1 MSKKLW
7 QTSTDKLLPIVE
19 KYTVGQ
25 DYILDQKLLKYDLQ
39 ASLAH
44 AEMLHKVNILSE
56 DELALLQQ
64 GLTEINDLLEKSQF
78 EITQDQEDGHTAI
91 EQYLCTH
98 YGDVGKKIH
107 TGRSRNDQSLVML
120 RLFMKEKIHEIEKSI
135 KDNVSCLRLKAS
147 ENSNIPMPGYTH
159 MQKAMPTTVSTW
171 LSSFADGLEDS
182 LLLISA
188 TTKIIDQNPLGS
200 ASGFGIENFKHD
212 RGYTTEKLGFGKS
225 QDNPIYCAFSRG
237 YFEKL
242 VLQSLSNSMNIY
254 SRFANDMMLFT
265 MSEFGYFSLGNS
277 FTTGSSIMPQ
287 KRNYDLFEIMRG
299 NAKLYQGYLQQIT
312 NIIDGVPSGY
322 NRDYQL
328 TKAPFFEAIELIE
341 DTTLLFSIVVAN
353 LQVHS
358 DKLNEAM
365 TSDLYVTEEVYKL
378 VEDGLSF
385 RDAYVVVKKKINK
398 TSLAKLF

>member
-7 QTSTDKLLPIVE
+7 QTETDKLLPIVE

-44 AEMLHKVNILSE
+44 AKMLYKMKVITK
-56 DELALLQQ
+56 DELNLLKK
-64 GLTEINDLLEKSQF
+64 GLQEIQELLSNNEF
-78 EITQDQEDGHTAI
+78 RITQDQEDGHTAI

-98 YGDVGKKIH
+98 YGEVGKKIH

-120 RLFMKEKIHEIEKSI
+120 RLFMIDKIQFLEKTIQENIYT
-135 KDNVSCLRLKAS
+135 LRSKAS
-147 ENSNIPMPGYTH
+147 KFKNIPMPGYTH
-159 MQKAMPTTVSTW
+159 MQKAMPTTVATW
-171 LSSFADGLEDS
+171 LGSFADALADT

-188 TTKIIDQNPLGS
+188 TSKVINQNPLGS
-200 ASGFGIENFKHD
+200 ASGFGISNFKHD
-212 RGYTTEKLGFGKS
+212 KEYTTELLGFNRT
-225 QDNPIYCAFSRG
+225 QDNPIYCALSRG

-242 VLQSLSNSMNIY
+242 TLQTFSNPISIY

-265 MSEFGYFSLGNS
+265 MAEFDYFSLSNS
-277 FTTGSSIMPQ
+277 YTTGSSIMPQ

-312 NIIDGVPSGY
+312 SIIDSVPSGY

-328 TKAPFFEAIELIE
+328 TKLPFFEAITLIE
-341 DTTLLFSIVVAN
+341 DTALLFNSTIKDLN
-353 LQVHS
+353 VHI
-358 DKLNEAM
+358 DKLEQAM
-365 TSDLYVTEEVYKL
+365 TPDLYATEEVYKL
-378 VEDGLSF
+378 VEQGLSF
-385 RDAYVVVKKKINK
+385 RDAYVAIKLKLNK
-398 TSLAKLF
+398 

>member
-7 QTSTDKLLPIVE
+7 QTETDKLLPIVE

-44 AEMLHKVNILSE
+44 AKMLYKMKVITK
-56 DELALLQQ
+56 DELNLLKK
-64 GLTEINDLLEKSQF
+64 GLQEIQELLSNNEF
-78 EITQDQEDGHTAI
+78 RITQDQEDGHTAI

-98 YGDVGKKIH
+98 YGEVGKKIH

-120 RLFMKEKIHEIEKSI
+120 RLFMIDKIQFLEKTIQENIYT
-135 KDNVSCLRLKAS
+135 LRSKAS
-147 ENSNIPMPGYTH
+147 KFKNISMPGYTH
-159 MQKAMPTTVSTW
+159 MQKAMPTTVATW
-171 LSSFADGLEDS
+171 LGSFADALADT

-188 TTKIIDQNPLGS
+188 TSKVINQNPLGS
-200 ASGFGIENFKHD
+200 ASGFGISNFKHD
-212 RGYTTEKLGFGKS
+212 KEYTTELLSFNRT

-242 VLQSLSNSMNIY
+242 TLQTFSNPISIY

-265 MSEFGYFSLGNS
+265 MAEFDYFSLNNS
-277 FTTGSSIMPQ
+277 YTTGSSIMPQ

-312 NIIDGVPSGY
+312 SIIDSVPSGY

-328 TKAPFFEAIELIE
+328 TKLPFFEAITLIE
-341 DTTLLFSIVVAN
+341 DTALLFNSTIKDLN
-353 LQVHS
+353 VHI
-358 DKLNEAM
+358 DKLEQAM
-365 TSDLYVTEEVYKL
+365 TPDLYATEEVYKL
-378 VEDGLSF
+378 VEQGLSF
-385 RDAYVVVKKKINK
+385 RDAYVAIKLKLNK
-398 TSLAKLF
+398 

>member
-7 QTSTDKLLPIVE
+7 QTETDKLLPIVE

-44 AEMLHKVNILSE
+44 AKMLYKMKVITK
-56 DELALLQQ
+56 DELNLLKK
-64 GLTEINDLLEKSQF
+64 GLQEIQELLSNNEF
-78 EITQDQEDGHTAI
+78 RITQDQEDGHTAI

-98 YGDVGKKIH
+98 YGEVGKKIH

-120 RLFMKEKIHEIEKSI
+120 RLFMIDKIQFLEKTIQENIYT
-135 KDNVSCLRLKAS
+135 LRSKAS
-147 ENSNIPMPGYTH
+147 KFKNIPMPGYTH
-159 MQKAMPTTVSTW
+159 MQKAMPTTVATW
-171 LSSFADGLEDS
+171 LGSFADALADT

-188 TTKIIDQNPLGS
+188 TSKVINQNPLGS
-200 ASGFGIENFKHD
+200 ASGFGISNFKHD
-212 RGYTTEKLGFGKS
+212 KEYTTELLGFNRT
-225 QDNPIYCAFSRG
+225 QDNPIYCALSRG

-242 VLQSLSNSMNIY
+242 TLQTFSNPISIY

-265 MSEFGYFSLGNS
+265 MAEFDYFSLNNS
-277 FTTGSSIMPQ
+277 YTTGSSIMPQ

-312 NIIDGVPSGY
+312 SIIDSVPSGY

-328 TKAPFFEAIELIE
+328 TKLPFFEAITLIE
-341 DTTLLFSIVVAN
+341 DTALLFNSTIKDLN
-353 LQVHS
+353 VHI
-358 DKLNEAM
+358 DKLEQAM
-365 TSDLYVTEEVYKL
+365 TPDLYATEEVYKL
-378 VEDGLSF
+378 VEQGLSF
-385 RDAYVVVKKKINK
+385 RDAYVAIKLKLNK
-398 TSLAKLF
+398 

>member
-7 QTSTDKLLPIVE
+7 QTETDKLLPIVE

-25 DYILDQKLLKYDLQ
+25 DYVLDQKLLKYDLQ

-44 AEMLHKVNILSE
+44 AKMLYKMKVITK
-56 DELALLQQ
+56 DELNLLKK
-64 GLTEINDLLEKSQF
+64 GLQEIQELLSNNEF
-78 EITQDQEDGHTAI
+78 RITQDQEDGHTAI

-98 YGDVGKKIH
+98 YGEVGKKIH

-120 RLFMKEKIHEIEKSI
+120 RLFMIDKIQFLEKTIQENIYT
-135 KDNVSCLRLKAS
+135 LRSKAS
-147 ENSNIPMPGYTH
+147 KFKNIPMPGYTH
-159 MQKAMPTTVSTW
+159 MQKAMPTTVATW
-171 LSSFADGLEDS
+171 LGSFADALADT

-188 TTKIIDQNPLGS
+188 TSKVINQNPLGS
-200 ASGFGIENFKHD
+200 ASGFGISNFKHD
-212 RGYTTEKLGFGKS
+212 KEYTTELLGFNRT

-242 VLQSLSNSMNIY
+242 ALQTFSNPISIY

-265 MSEFGYFSLGNS
+265 MAEFDYFSLSNS
-277 FTTGSSIMPQ
+277 YTTGSSIMPQ

-312 NIIDGVPSGY
+312 SIIDSVPSGY

-328 TKAPFFEAIELIE
+328 TKLPFFEAITLIE
-341 DTTLLFSIVVAN
+341 DTALLFNSTIKDLN
-353 LQVHS
+353 VHI
-358 DKLNEAM
+358 DKLEQAM
-365 TSDLYVTEEVYKL
+365 TPDLYATEEVYKL
-378 VEDGLSF
+378 VEQGLSF
-385 RDAYVVVKKKINK
+385 RDAYVAIKLKLNK
-398 TSLAKLF
+398 

>member
-7 QTSTDKLLPIVE
+7 QTETDKLLPIVE

-44 AEMLHKVNILSE
+44 AKMLYKMKVITK
-56 DELALLQQ
+56 DELNLLKK
-64 GLTEINDLLEKSQF
+64 GLQEIQELLSNNEF
-78 EITQDQEDGHTAI
+78 RITQDQEDGHTAI

-98 YGDVGKKIH
+98 YGEVGKKIH

-120 RLFMKEKIHEIEKSI
+120 RLFMIDKIQFLEKTIQENIYT
-135 KDNVSCLRLKAS
+135 LRSKAS
-147 ENSNIPMPGYTH
+147 KFKNIPMPGYTH
-159 MQKAMPTTVSTW
+159 MQKAMPTTVATW
-171 LSSFADGLEDS
+171 LGSFADALADT

-188 TTKIIDQNPLGS
+188 TSKVINQNPLGS
-200 ASGFGIENFKHD
+200 ASGFGISNFKHD
-212 RGYTTEKLGFGKS
+212 KEYTTELLSFNRT

-242 VLQSLSNSMNIY
+242 ILQTLSNPMSIY

-265 MSEFGYFSLGNS
+265 MAEFDYFSLSNS
-277 FTTGSSIMPQ
+277 YTTGSSIMPQ

-312 NIIDGVPSGY
+312 SIIDSVPSGY

-328 TKAPFFEAIELIE
+328 TKLPFFEAITLIE
-341 DTTLLFSIVVAN
+341 DTALLFNSTIKDLN
-353 LQVHS
+353 VHI
-358 DKLNEAM
+358 DKLEQAM
-365 TSDLYVTEEVYKL
+365 TPDLYATEEVYKL
-378 VEDGLSF
+378 VEQGLSF
-385 RDAYVVVKKKINK
+385 RDAYVAIKLKLNK
-398 TSLAKLF
+398 

>member
-7 QTSTDKLLPIVE
+7 QTETDKLLPIVE

-25 DYILDQKLLKYDLQ
+25 DYVLDQKLLKYDLQ

-44 AEMLHKVNILSE
+44 AKMLYKMKVITK
-56 DELALLQQ
+56 DELNLLKK
-64 GLTEINDLLEKSQF
+64 GLQEIQELLSINEF
-78 EITQDQEDGHTAI
+78 RITQDQEDGHTAI

-98 YGDVGKKIH
+98 YGEVGKKIH

-120 RLFMKEKIHEIEKSI
+120 RLFMIDKIQFLEKTIQENIYTIRS
-135 KDNVSCLRLKAS
+135 KAS
-147 ENSNIPMPGYTH
+147 KFKNIPMPGYTH
-159 MQKAMPTTVSTW
+159 MQKAMPTTVATW
-171 LSSFADGLEDS
+171 LGSFADALADT

-188 TTKIIDQNPLGS
+188 TSKVINQNPLGS
-200 ASGFGIENFKHD
+200 ASGFGISNFKHD
-212 RGYTTEKLGFGKS
+212 KEYTTELLSFNRT

-242 VLQSLSNSMNIY
+242 TLQTFSNPISIY

-265 MSEFGYFSLGNS
+265 MAEFDYFSLNNS
-277 FTTGSSIMPQ
+277 YTTGSSIMPQ

-312 NIIDGVPSGY
+312 SIIDSVPSGY

-328 TKAPFFEAIELIE
+328 TKLPFFEAITIIE
-341 DTTLLFSIVVAN
+341 DTALLFNSTIKDLN
-353 LQVHS
+353 VHI
-358 DKLNEAM
+358 DKLEQAM
-365 TSDLYVTEEVYKL
+365 TSDLYATEEVYKL
-378 VEDGLSF
+378 VEQGLSF
-385 RDAYVVVKKKINK
+385 RDAYVAIKLKLNK
-398 TSLAKLF
+398 

>member
-7 QTSTDKLLPIVE
+7 QTETDKLLPIVE

-44 AEMLHKVNILSE
+44 AKMLYKMKVITK
-56 DELALLQQ
+56 DELNLLKK
-64 GLTEINDLLEKSQF
+64 GLQEIQELLSNNEF
-78 EITQDQEDGHTAI
+78 RITQDQEDGHTAI

-98 YGDVGKKIH
+98 YGEVGKKIH

-120 RLFMKEKIHEIEKSI
+120 RLFMIDKIQFLEKTIQENIYT
-135 KDNVSCLRLKAS
+135 LRSKAS
-147 ENSNIPMPGYTH
+147 KFKNIPMPGYTH
-159 MQKAMPTTVSTW
+159 MQKAMPTTVATW
-171 LSSFADGLEDS
+171 LGSFADALADT

-188 TTKIIDQNPLGS
+188 TSKVINQNPLGS
-200 ASGFGIENFKHD
+200 ASGFGINNFKHD
-212 RGYTTEKLGFGKS
+212 KEYTTELLGFNRT
-225 QDNPIYCAFSRG
+225 QDNPIYCALSRG

-242 VLQSLSNSMNIY
+242 TLQTFSNPISIY

-265 MSEFGYFSLGNS
+265 MAEFDYFSLSNS
-277 FTTGSSIMPQ
+277 YTTGSSIMPQ

-312 NIIDGVPSGY
+312 SIIDSVPSGY

-328 TKAPFFEAIELIE
+328 TKLPFFEAITLIE
-341 DTTLLFSIVVAN
+341 DTALLFNSTIKDLN
-353 LQVHS
+353 VHIN
-358 DKLNEAM
+358 KLEQAM
-365 TSDLYVTEEVYKL
+365 TPDLYATEEVYKL
-378 VEDGLSF
+378 VEQGLSF
-385 RDAYVVVKKKINK
+385 RDAYVAIKLKLNK
-398 TSLAKLF
+398 

>member
-7 QTSTDKLLPIVE
+7 QTETDKLLPIVE

-44 AEMLHKVNILSE
+44 AKMLYKMKVITK
-56 DELALLQQ
+56 DELNLLKK
-64 GLTEINDLLEKSQF
+64 GLQEIQELLSNNEF
-78 EITQDQEDGHTAI
+78 RITQDQEDGHTAI

-98 YGDVGKKIH
+98 YGEVGKKIH

-120 RLFMKEKIHEIEKSI
+120 RLFMIDKIQFLEKTIQENIYT
-135 KDNVSCLRLKAS
+135 LRSKAS
-147 ENSNIPMPGYTH
+147 KFKNIPMPGYTH
-159 MQKAMPTTVSTW
+159 MQKAMPTTVATW
-171 LSSFADGLEDS
+171 LGSFADALADT

-188 TTKIIDQNPLGS
+188 TSKVINQNPLGS
-200 ASGFGIENFKHD
+200 ASGFGISNFKHD
-212 RGYTTEKLGFGKS
+212 KEYTTELLGFNRT
-225 QDNPIYCAFSRG
+225 QDNPVYCAFSRG

-242 VLQSLSNSMNIY
+242 ALQTFSNPISIY

-265 MSEFGYFSLGNS
+265 MAEFDYFSLNNS
-277 FTTGSSIMPQ
+277 YTTGSSIMPQ

-312 NIIDGVPSGY
+312 SIIDSVPSGY

-328 TKAPFFEAIELIE
+328 TKLPFFEAITLIE
-341 DTTLLFSIVVAN
+341 DTALLFNSTIKDLN
-353 LQVHS
+353 VHI
-358 DKLNEAM
+358 DKLEQAM
-365 TSDLYVTEEVYKL
+365 TPDLYATEEVYKL
-378 VEDGLSF
+378 VEQGLSF
-385 RDAYVVVKKKINK
+385 RDAYVAIKLKLNK
-398 TSLAKLF
+398 

>member
-7 QTSTDKLLPIVE
+7 QTETDKLLPIVE

-44 AEMLHKVNILSE
+44 AKMLYKMKVITK
-56 DELALLQQ
+56 DELNLLKK
-64 GLTEINDLLEKSQF
+64 GLQEIQELLSNNEF
-78 EITQDQEDGHTAI
+78 RITQDQEDGHTAI

-98 YGDVGKKIH
+98 YGEVGKKIH

-120 RLFMKEKIHEIEKSI
+120 RLFMIDKIQFLEKTIQENIYT
-135 KDNVSCLRLKAS
+135 LRSKAS
-147 ENSNIPMPGYTH
+147 KLKNISMPGYTH
-159 MQKAMPTTVSTW
+159 MQKAMPTTVATW
-171 LSSFADGLEDS
+171 LGSFADALADT

-188 TTKIIDQNPLGS
+188 TSKVINQNPLGS
-200 ASGFGIENFKHD
+200 ASGFGISNFKHD
-212 RGYTTEKLGFGKS
+212 KEYTTELLSFNRT

-242 VLQSLSNSMNIY
+242 ILQTLSNPMSIY

-265 MSEFGYFSLGNS
+265 MAEFDYFSLNNS
-277 FTTGSSIMPQ
+277 YTTGSSIMPQ

-312 NIIDGVPSGY
+312 SIIDSVPSGY

-328 TKAPFFEAIELIE
+328 TKLPFFEAITIIE
-341 DTTLLFSIVVAN
+341 DTALLFNSTIKDLN
-353 LQVHS
+353 VHIY
-358 DKLNEAM
+358 KLEQAM
-365 TSDLYVTEEVYKL
+365 TSDLYATEEVYKL
-378 VEDGLSF
+378 VEQGLSF
-385 RDAYVVVKKKINK
+385 RDAYVAIKLKLNK
-398 TSLAKLF
+398 

>member
-7 QTSTDKLLPIVE
+7 QTETDKLLPIVE

-44 AEMLHKVNILSE
+44 AKMLYKMKVITK
-56 DELALLQQ
+56 DELNLLKK
-64 GLTEINDLLEKSQF
+64 GLQEIQELLSNNEF
-78 EITQDQEDGHTAI
+78 RITQDQEDGHTAI

-98 YGDVGKKIH
+98 YGEVGKKIH

-120 RLFMKEKIHEIEKSI
+120 RLFMIDKIQFLEKTIQENIYT
-135 KDNVSCLRLKAS
+135 LRSKAS
-147 ENSNIPMPGYTH
+147 KFKNIPMPGYTH
-159 MQKAMPTTVSTW
+159 MQKAMPTTVATW
-171 LSSFADGLEDS
+171 LGSFADALADT

-188 TTKIIDQNPLGS
+188 NSKVINQNPLGS
-200 ASGFGIENFKHD
+200 ASGFGISNFKHD
-212 RGYTTEKLGFGKS
+212 KEYTTELLGFNRT
-225 QDNPIYCAFSRG
+225 QDNPIYCALSRG

-242 VLQSLSNSMNIY
+242 TLQTFSNPISIY

-265 MSEFGYFSLGNS
+265 MAEFDYFSLSNS
-277 FTTGSSIMPQ
+277 YTTGSSIMPQ

-312 NIIDGVPSGY
+312 SIIDSVPSGY

-328 TKAPFFEAIELIE
+328 TKLPFFEAITLIE
-341 DTTLLFSIVVAN
+341 DTALLFNSTIKDLN
-353 LQVHS
+353 VHI
-358 DKLNEAM
+358 DKLEQAM
-365 TSDLYVTEEVYKL
+365 TPDLYATEEVYKL
-378 VEDGLSF
+378 VEQGLSF
-385 RDAYVVVKKKINK
+385 RDAYVAIKLKLNK
-398 TSLAKLF
+398 

>member
-1 MSKKLW
+1 MNKKLW
-7 QTSTDKLLPIVE
+7 QTETDKLLPIVE

-44 AEMLHKVNILSE
+44 AKMLYKMKVITK
-56 DELALLQQ
+56 DELNLLKK
-64 GLTEINDLLEKSQF
+64 GLQEIQELLSNNEF
-78 EITQDQEDGHTAI
+78 RITQDQEDGHTAI

-98 YGDVGKKIH
+98 YGEVGKKIH

-120 RLFMKEKIHEIEKSI
+120 RLFMIDKIQFLEKTIQENIYT
-135 KDNVSCLRLKAS
+135 LRSKAS
-147 ENSNIPMPGYTH
+147 KFKNIPMPGYTH
-159 MQKAMPTTVSTW
+159 MQKAMPTTVATW
-171 LSSFADGLEDS
+171 LGSFADALADT

-188 TTKIIDQNPLGS
+188 TSKVINQNPLGS
-200 ASGFGIENFKHD
+200 ASGFGISNFKHD
-212 RGYTTEKLGFGKS
+212 KEYTTELLGFNRT

-242 VLQSLSNSMNIY
+242 TLQTFSNPISIY

-265 MSEFGYFSLGNS
+265 MAEFDYFSLSNS
-277 FTTGSSIMPQ
+277 YTTGSSIMPQ

-312 NIIDGVPSGY
+312 SIIDSVPSGY

-328 TKAPFFEAIELIE
+328 TKLPFFEAITLIE
-341 DTTLLFSIVVAN
+341 DTALLFNSTIKDLN
-353 LQVHS
+353 VHI
-358 DKLNEAM
+358 DKLEQAM
-365 TSDLYVTEEVYKL
+365 TPDLYATEEVYKL
-378 VEDGLSF
+378 VEQGLSF
-385 RDAYVVVKKKINK
+385 RDAYVAIKLKLNK
-398 TSLAKLF
+398 

>member
-7 QTSTDKLLPIVE
+7 QTETDKLLPIVE

-44 AEMLHKVNILSE
+44 AKMLYKMKVITK
-56 DELALLQQ
+56 DELNLLKK
-64 GLTEINDLLEKSQF
+64 GLQEIQELLSNNEF
-78 EITQDQEDGHTAI
+78 RITQDQEDGHTAI

-98 YGDVGKKIH
+98 YGEVGKKIH

-120 RLFMKEKIHEIEKSI
+120 RLFMIDKIQFLEKTIQENIYT
-135 KDNVSCLRLKAS
+135 LRSKAS
-147 ENSNIPMPGYTH
+147 KFKNIPMPGYTH
-159 MQKAMPTTVSTW
+159 MQKAMPTTVATW
-171 LSSFADGLEDS
+171 LGSFADALADT

-188 TTKIIDQNPLGS
+188 TSKVINQNPLGS
-200 ASGFGIENFKHD
+200 ASGFGISNFKHD
-212 RGYTTEKLGFGKS
+212 KEYTTELLSFNRT

-242 VLQSLSNSMNIY
+242 ILQTLSNPMSIY

-265 MSEFGYFSLGNS
+265 MAEFDYFSLNNS
-277 FTTGSSIMPQ
+277 YTTGSSIMPQ

-312 NIIDGVPSGY
+312 SIIDSVPSGY

-328 TKAPFFEAIELIE
+328 TKLPFFEAITLIE
-341 DTTLLFSIVVAN
+341 DTALLFNSTIKDLN
-353 LQVHS
+353 VHI
-358 DKLNEAM
+358 DKLEQAM
-365 TSDLYVTEEVYKL
+365 TPDLYATEEVYKL
-378 VEDGLSF
+378 VEQGLSF
-385 RDAYVVVKKKINK
+385 RDAYIAIKLKLNK
-398 TSLAKLF
+398 

>member
-7 QTSTDKLLPIVE
+7 QTETDKLLPIVE

-25 DYILDQKLLKYDLQ
+25 DYVLDQKLLKYDLQ

-44 AEMLHKVNILSE
+44 AKMLYKMKVITK
-56 DELALLQQ
+56 DELNLLKK
-64 GLTEINDLLEKSQF
+64 GLQEIQELLSTNEF
-78 EITQDQEDGHTAI
+78 RITQDQEDGHTAI

-98 YGDVGKKIH
+98 YGEVGKKIH

-120 RLFMKEKIHEIEKSI
+120 RLFMIDKIQFLEKTIQ
-135 KDNVSCLRLKAS
+135 DNIYTLRSKAS
-147 ENSNIPMPGYTH
+147 KFKNIPMPGYTH
-159 MQKAMPTTVSTW
+159 MQKAMPTTVATW
-171 LSSFADGLEDS
+171 LGSFADALADT

-188 TTKIIDQNPLGS
+188 TSKVINQNPLGS
-200 ASGFGIENFKHD
+200 ASGFGISNFKHD
-212 RGYTTEKLGFGKS
+212 KEYTTELLSFNRV

-242 VLQSLSNSMNIY
+242 ILQTLSNPMSIY

-265 MSEFGYFSLGNS
+265 MAEFDYFSLNNS
-277 FTTGSSIMPQ
+277 YTTGSSIMPQ

-312 NIIDGVPSGY
+312 SIIDSVPSGY

-328 TKAPFFEAIELIE
+328 TKLPFFEAITIIE
-341 DTTLLFSIVVAN
+341 DTALLFNSTIKDLN
-353 LQVHS
+353 VHI
-358 DKLNEAM
+358 DKLEQAM
-365 TSDLYVTEEVYKL
+365 TSDLYATEEVYKL
-378 VEDGLSF
+378 VEQGLSF
-385 RDAYVVVKKKINK
+385 RDAYVAIKLKLNK
-398 TSLAKLF
+398 

>member
-7 QTSTDKLLPIVE
+7 QTETDKLLPIVE

-44 AEMLHKVNILSE
+44 AKMLYKMKVITK
-56 DELALLQQ
+56 DELNLLKK
-64 GLTEINDLLEKSQF
+64 GLQEIQELLSNNEF
-78 EITQDQEDGHTAI
+78 RITQDQEDGHTAI

-98 YGDVGKKIH
+98 YGEVGKKIH

-120 RLFMKEKIHEIEKSI
+120 RLFMIDKIQFLEKTIQENIYT
-135 KDNVSCLRLKAS
+135 LRSKAS
-147 ENSNIPMPGYTH
+147 KFKNIPMPGYTH
-159 MQKAMPTTVSTW
+159 MQKAMPTTVATW
-171 LSSFADGLEDS
+171 LGSFADALADT

-188 TTKIIDQNPLGS
+188 TSKVINQNPLGS
-200 ASGFGIENFKHD
+200 ASGFGISNFKHD
-212 RGYTTEKLGFGKS
+212 KEYTTELLGFNRT

-242 VLQSLSNSMNIY
+242 ALQTFSNPISIY

-265 MSEFGYFSLGNS
+265 MAEFDYFSLSNS
-277 FTTGSSIMPQ
+277 YTTGSSIMPQ

-312 NIIDGVPSGY
+312 SIIDSVPSGY

-328 TKAPFFEAIELIE
+328 TKLPFFEAITLIE
-341 DTTLLFSIVVAN
+341 DTALLFNSTIKDLN
-353 LQVHS
+353 VHI
-358 DKLNEAM
+358 DKLEQAM
-365 TSDLYVTEEVYKL
+365 TPDLYATEEVYKL
-378 VEDGLSF
+378 VEQGLSF
-385 RDAYVVVKKKINK
+385 RDAYVAIKLKLNK
-398 TSLAKLF
+398 

>member
-7 QTSTDKLLPIVE
+7 QTETDKLLPIVE

-44 AEMLHKVNILSE
+44 AKMLHKINVLSK
-56 DELALLQQ
+56 DELSLLKK
-64 GLTEINDLLEKSQF
+64 GLQEIEELLAEDKFS
-78 EITQDQEDGHTAI
+78 ITQDQEDGHTAI

-120 RLFMKEKIHEIEKSI
+120 RLFMVDKIKLLEKAIQENIYT
-135 KDNVSCLRLKAS
+135 LRTKAS
-147 ENSNIPMPGYTH
+147 KYTKTSMPGYTH

-171 LSSFADGLEDS
+171 LGSFADALEDT
-182 LLLISA
+182 LLLVS
-188 TTKIIDQNPLGS
+188 TTSKVINQNPLGS
-200 ASGFGIENFKHD
+200 ASGFGINNFKHD
-212 RGYTTEKLGFGKS
+212 KGYTTEQLGFNRT
-225 QDNPIYCAFSRG
+225 QENPIYCAFSRG

-242 VLQSLSNSMNIY
+242 ILQTLSNPMNIY

-265 MSEFGYFSLGNS
+265 MSEFNYFSLDNS
-277 FTTGSSIMPQ
+277 YTTGSSIMPQ

-312 NIIDGVPSGY
+312 AIIDGVPSGY

-328 TKAPFFEAIELIE
+328 TKAPFCEAIELIE
-341 DTTLLFSIVVAN
+341 NTIILFNSTIEN
-353 LQVHS
+353 LKIHS
-358 DKLNEAM
+358 DKLEQAM
-365 TSDLYVTEEVYKL
+365 TSDLYATEEVYKL
-378 VEDGLSF
+378 VEQGLSF
-385 RDAYVVVKKKINK
+385 RDAYVAIKLKLNK
-398 TSLAKLF
+398 

>member
-7 QTSTDKLLPIVE
+7 QTETDKLLPIVE

-44 AEMLHKVNILSE
+44 AKMLYKMKVITK
-56 DELALLQQ
+56 DELNLLKK
-64 GLTEINDLLEKSQF
+64 GLQEIQELLSNNEF
-78 EITQDQEDGHTAI
+78 RITQDQEDGHTAI

-98 YGDVGKKIH
+98 YGEVGKKIH

-120 RLFMKEKIHEIEKSI
+120 RLFMIDKIQFLEKTIQENIYT
-135 KDNVSCLRLKAS
+135 LRSKAS
-147 ENSNIPMPGYTH
+147 KFKNIPMPGYTH
-159 MQKAMPTTVSTW
+159 MQKAMPTTVATW
-171 LSSFADGLEDS
+171 LGSFADALADT

-188 TTKIIDQNPLGS
+188 TSKVINQNPLGS
-200 ASGFGIENFKHD
+200 ASGFGISNFKHD
-212 RGYTTEKLGFGKS
+212 KEYTTELLGFNRA

-242 VLQSLSNSMNIY
+242 MLQTFSNPISIY

-265 MSEFGYFSLGNS
+265 MAEFDYFSLSNS
-277 FTTGSSIMPQ
+277 YTTGSSIMPQ

-312 NIIDGVPSGY
+312 SIIDSVPSGY

-328 TKAPFFEAIELIE
+328 TKLPFFEAITLIE
-341 DTTLLFSIVVAN
+341 DTALLFNSTIKDLN
-353 LQVHS
+353 VHI
-358 DKLNEAM
+358 DKLEQAM
-365 TSDLYVTEEVYKL
+365 TPDLYATEEVYKL
-378 VEDGLSF
+378 VEQGLSF
-385 RDAYVVVKKKINK
+385 RDAYVAIKLKLNK
-398 TSLAKLF
+398 

>member
-7 QTSTDKLLPIVE
+7 QTETDKLLPIVE

-44 AEMLHKVNILSE
+44 AKMLYKMKVITK
-56 DELALLQQ
+56 DELNLLKK
-64 GLTEINDLLEKSQF
+64 GLQEIQELLSNNEF
-78 EITQDQEDGHTAI
+78 RITQDQEDGHTAI

-98 YGDVGKKIH
+98 YGEVGKKIH

-120 RLFMKEKIHEIEKSI
+120 RLFMIDKIQFLEKTIQENIYT
-135 KDNVSCLRLKAS
+135 LRSKAS
-147 ENSNIPMPGYTH
+147 KFKNIPMPGYTH
-159 MQKAMPTTVSTW
+159 MQKAMPTTVATW
-171 LSSFADGLEDS
+171 LGSFADALADT

-188 TTKIIDQNPLGS
+188 TSKVINQNPLGS
-200 ASGFGIENFKHD
+200 ASGFGINNFKHD
-212 RGYTTEKLGFGKS
+212 KEYTTELLGFNRT
-225 QDNPIYCAFSRG
+225 QDNPIYCALSRG

-242 VLQSLSNSMNIY
+242 TLQTFSNPISIY

-265 MSEFGYFSLGNS
+265 MAEFDYFSLNNS
-277 FTTGSSIMPQ
+277 YTTGSSIMPQ

-312 NIIDGVPSGY
+312 SIIDSVPSGY

-328 TKAPFFEAIELIE
+328 TKLPFFEAITLIE
-341 DTTLLFSIVVAN
+341 DTALLFNSTIKDLN
-353 LQVHS
+353 VHI
-358 DKLNEAM
+358 DKLEQAM
-365 TSDLYVTEEVYKL
+365 TPDLYATEEVYKL
-378 VEDGLSF
+378 VEQGLSF
-385 RDAYVVVKKKINK
+385 RDAYVAIKLKLNK
-398 TSLAKLF
+398 

>member
-7 QTSTDKLLPIVE
+7 QTETDKLLPIVE

-44 AEMLHKVNILSE
+44 AKMLYKMKVITK
-56 DELALLQQ
+56 DELNLLKK
-64 GLTEINDLLEKSQF
+64 GLQEIQELLSNNEF
-78 EITQDQEDGHTAI
+78 RITQDQEDGHTAI

-98 YGDVGKKIH
+98 YGEVGKKIH

-120 RLFMKEKIHEIEKSI
+120 RLFMIDKIQFLEKTIQENIYT
-135 KDNVSCLRLKAS
+135 LRSKAS
-147 ENSNIPMPGYTH
+147 KFKNIPMPGYTH
-159 MQKAMPTTVSTW
+159 MQKAMPTTVATW
-171 LSSFADGLEDS
+171 LGSFADALADT

-188 TTKIIDQNPLGS
+188 TSKVINQNPLGS
-200 ASGFGIENFKHD
+200 ASGFGISNFKHD
-212 RGYTTEKLGFGKS
+212 KEYTTELLGFNRT

-242 VLQSLSNSMNIY
+242 ALQTFSNPISIY

-265 MSEFGYFSLGNS
+265 MAEFDYFSLSNS
-277 FTTGSSIMPQ
+277 YTTGSSIMPQ

-299 NAKLYQGYLQQIT
+299 NAKLYQGYLQQIMS
-312 NIIDGVPSGY
+312 IIDSVPSGY

-328 TKAPFFEAIELIE
+328 TKLPFFEAITLIE
-341 DTTLLFSIVVAN
+341 DAALLFNSTIKDLN
-353 LQVHS
+353 VHI
-358 DKLNEAM
+358 DKLEQAM
-365 TSDLYVTEEVYKL
+365 TPDLYATEEVYKL
-378 VEDGLSF
+378 VEQGLSF
-385 RDAYVVVKKKINK
+385 RDAYVAIKLKLNK
-398 TSLAKLF
+398 

>member
-7 QTSTDKLLPIVE
+7 QTETDKLLPIVE

-25 DYILDQKLLKYDLQ
+25 DYVLDQKLLKYDLQ

-44 AEMLHKVNILSE
+44 AKMLHKMNVLSK
-56 DELALLQQ
+56 DELSLLKK
-64 GLTEINDLLEKSQF
+64 GLQEIEELLAENKFS
-78 EITQDQEDGHTAI
+78 ITQDQEDGHTAI

-120 RLFMKEKIHEIEKSI
+120 RLFMLDKIKLLEKAIQENIYT
-135 KDNVSCLRLKAS
+135 LRTKA
-147 ENSNIPMPGYTH
+147 NKYVNTPMPGYTH

-171 LSSFADGLEDS
+171 LGSFADALEDT
-182 LLLISA
+182 LLLIS
-188 TTKIIDQNPLGS
+188 TTNKVISQNPLGS
-200 ASGFGIENFKHD
+200 ASGFGIDNFKHD
-212 RGYTTEKLGFGKS
+212 KDYTTEQLGFNRT
-225 QDNPIYCAFSRG
+225 QENPIYCAFSRG

-242 VLQSLSNSMNIY
+242 ILQTLSNPMNIY

-265 MSEFGYFSLGNS
+265 MSEFNYFSLDNS
-277 FTTGSSIMPQ
+277 YTTGSSIMPQ

-312 NIIDGVPSGY
+312 SIIDGVPSGY

-328 TKAPFFEAIELIE
+328 TKAPFCEAIELIE
-341 DTTLLFSIVVAN
+341 NTILLFNSTIEN
-353 LQVHS
+353 LKVHT
-358 DKLNEAM
+358 DKLEQAM
-365 TSDLYVTEEVYKL
+365 TSDLYATEEVYKL
-378 VEDGLSF
+378 VEQGLSF
-385 RDAYVVVKKKINK
+385 RDAYIVIKQKLNK
-398 TSLAKLF
+398 